1 MPFGTCRIACAEIRI
16 IRHDIQRKARMVF
29 RRNPPLSI
37 KGKTPDILNPCF

>member
-1 MPFGTCRIACAEIRI
+1 MQFGTCRIAGSGIRI

-29 RRNPPLSI
+29 RRNPPQSI